1 MIQQGWGFVGQGQ
14 GQSDDRPE
22 AGPSR
27 AFSNPQLL
35 LAHVTSSISYE
46 QTKRHVRIFFLDDL
60 YNSPHQQTQENSI
73 VVIVDINFIEK
84 L

>member
-1 MIQQGWGFVGQGQ
+1 MIQQGWGFIGRGQ
-14 GQSDDRPE
+14 GQSNNQPE

-46 QTKRHVRIFFLDDL
+46 QTKRHVQIFFLDDL
-60 YNSPHQQTQENSI
+60 SNSPVTLIDNSDTDEN
-73 VVIVDINFIEK
+73 DGNQ
-84 L
+84 